1 MQMHAR
7 ASSVTF
13 TWRYASLADMAE
25 ALRMHDVSPVDL
37 AEQAL
42 SALGSIGPRYNA
54 VASLVPERA
63 LREAKA
69 AERRLAAAGGTSDLR
84 GIPYGVKDLFAA
96 RGAPTSWGVPRYRDR
111 VIPRDATAVARLS
124 RKGAVLVAKL
134 AMTELAGGGSPAIP
148 GASVHGS
155 GRHPWDPTRYSG
167 GSSSGSAI
175 SVALGLLPYALGS
188 ETGGS
193 VLSPSAYCG
202 ITGVRPTYGLVPRT
216 GVMPLSW
223 TLDKVGILARSAH
236 DASAVLAAI
245 AGRDR
250 GDASSTGRFVT
261 REVPPSRLR
270 DVRVAYCDDRELCS
284 DAARERIAAGAAE
297 MRRVV
302 PRAAAVEPRRDLP
315 ITAIFDTIMNAE
327 AATAFAAEL
336 EDPSFELVD
345 ARQLATLRAALDM
358 RARDYLHA
366 QRLRTVL
373 IEDFRRVF
381 RECDVIMAATRTS
394 TAQRLDRPREP
405 RTDESWAARLLAG
418 GNLAGLPGVAVPCG
432 LAADGL
438 PVGLQLIGPPGSEA
452 LLLSIATA
460 FQRETPHHTLR
471 PPEPE

>member
-1 MQMHAR
+1 M
-7 ASSVTF
+7 TF
-13 TWRYASLADMAE
+13 AWRYASVADMAE
-25 ALRMHDVSPVDL
+25 ALRTHDVSPIDL

-42 SALGSIGPRYNA
+42 SALASIGPRYNA
-54 VASLVPERA
+54 VASLVPARA
-63 LREAKA
+63 RREARA
-69 AERRLAAAGGTSDLR
+69 AERRLAAPGGASDLR
-84 GIPYGVKDLFAA
+84 GIPYGAKDLFAA

-111 VIPRDATAVARLS
+111 IIPTDATAVARLT

-134 AMTELAGGGSPAIP
+134 AMSELAGGGSPAIP

-155 GRHPWDPTRYSG
+155 GRNPWDPERYSG

-193 VLSPSAYCG
+193 VLSPAAYCG

-216 GVMPLSW
+216 GVMALSW
-223 TLDKVGILARSAH
+223 TLDKVGVLARSAQ
-236 DASAVLAAI
+236 DTRTVLAAV

-250 GDASSTGRFVT
+250 ADASSAGRFVAS
-261 REVPPSRLR
+261 ELPPSRLR
-270 DVRVAYCDDRELCS
+270 EVRVAYCDDEEICS
-284 DAARERIAAGAAE
+284 DAARDRIAAGAAE

-302 PRAAAVEPRRDLP
+302 PRAAAVDPRRDLP
-315 ITAIFDTIMNAE
+315 LTAIFDTIMNAE
-327 AATAFAAEL
+327 AATAFATDL

-345 ARQLATLRAALDM
+345 ARQLATLRAALDIP
-358 RARDYLHA
+358 ARDYLHA
-366 QRLRTVL
+366 QRLRTLL

-381 RECDVIMAATRTS
+381 RECGVILAATRTS

-405 RTDESWAARLLAG
+405 RTDGSWAARLLAG

-438 PVGLQLIGPPGSEA
+438 PVGLQIVGPPGSDA

-460 FQRETPHHTLR
+460 FQRETPYHTLR